1 MHKLTNKIAIGCLVQ
16 FYEIDIIK
24 DYLLS
29 VQKALTDIEN
39 KENVVID
46 ICFNLNQGLEQ
57 VDEKKITIGELRDN
71 FREILKGIF
80 GYDHHYDDAQN
91 YTINL
96 IEHDRNGGDHRE
108 DIYTIADYRREF
120 NEKYCEEV
128 DILMWGESDSLIP
141 KQTFEIL
148 DNLHT
153 AAKETT
159 PKYVGFFSTC
169 KMWDDT
175 WKILEHPDF
184 TDKPFIEGDLTNWW
198 SLRYNMKQQ
207 EMDLINEK
215 VEDLDIQVTQNLK
228 FNGCG
233 LVISSDVIKSGVN
246 IPKSVFFVH
255 EDTAFMNNCLIHFQ
269 GQLTQ
274 YIIKNILLVHNRK
287 LPNKRMYIKGQD
299 FTTDDMTVMR
309 KKQYWF
315 PNADKM
321 SQQNAFN
328 LSKQAYT
335 YSWSDVFKDYE
346 RVEDGSN
353 TQSNT

>member
-1 MHKLTNKIAIGCLVQ
+1 MKIKNKIAIGCLVQ
-16 FYEIDIIK
+16 FYEIDIIE
-24 DYLLS
+24 DYLKS
-29 VQKALTDIEN
+29 VKYAREDIEN
-39 KENVVID
+39 KENIEVD
-46 ICFNLNQGLEQ
+46 ICLNLNQGLEQ
-57 VDEKKITIGELRDN
+57 LDESKINSLDIKERMDTLVGDNIGYLNLRYWVN
-71 FREILKGIF
+71 TER
-80 GYDHHYDDAQN
+80 
-91 YTINL
+91 
-96 IEHDRNGGDHRE
+96 
-108 DIYTIADYRREF
+108 IYTIADYRRDF
-120 NEKYCEEV
+120 NDRYCERV
-128 DILMWGESDSLIP
+128 DVLMWGESDSLIP
-141 KQTFEIL
+141 RQTFEII
-148 DNLHT
+148 DNLHN
-153 AAKETT
+153 AAKEST

-175 WKILEHPDF
+175 WKVLEHPDF

-198 SLRYNMKQQ
+198 SLRYNMSQE
-207 EMDLINEK
+207 EMDEINDK

-233 LVISSDVIKSGVN
+233 LVISSDVIRSGVN

-299 FTTDDMTVMR
+299 FETDDMTVMR

-335 YSWSDVFKDYE
+335 YSWSDVFKHYE
-346 RVEDGSN
+346 RNDDGSN